1 LFESWRYRRAAARS
15 ETFDAYV
22 EAVNRISV
30 REPKIRQLLDSRR
43 TFFFLSTGRTGTRW
57 LSGLLN
63 RDPDALVVHEP
74 VPVET
79 LEHKRA
85 FDDPEHARRYIGD
98 FRLREIYLRTH
109 QEQVSH
115 YGEVNGCLRRH
126 AVALQEFLPQAT
138 LIHIVRD
145 GRDLVRSLVAR
156 QTYDGKHP
164 VYHDFRPPVTDA
176 VSARWDELSLFER
189 SCYGWKVENAFMR
202 QHVPLRV
209 RFEDMLVSYDLFKA
223 GVLDPIG
230 LQISEADW
238 AESVQ
243 RPENATESH
252 TLDDWSSWSEAE
264 TQTFWELCGEE
275 MQHYGYEH

>member
-1 LFESWRYRRAAARS
+1 
-15 ETFDAYV
+15 V
-22 EAVNRISV
+22 GAVDRISV
-30 REPKIRQLLDSRR
+30 PERKVRELLDSRR

-85 FDDPEHARRYIGD
+85 FDDPQEARRYIRD

-109 QEQVSH
+109 RERVSR

-156 QTYDGKHP
+156 ETYAGSHP
-164 VYHDFRPPVTDA
+164 VYHDFRPPPDDA
-176 VSARWDELSLFER
+176 VAARWDDLSLFER
-189 SCYGWKVENAFMR
+189 SCYGWNVENAYLR
-202 QHVPLRV
+202 RHVPLRV
-209 RFEDMLVSYDLFKA
+209 RFEDMLSSYDLFNR
-223 GVLDPIG
+223 GVLEPTG
-230 LQISEADW
+230 LRVSEADW
-238 AESVQ
+238 ADSAQ
-243 RPENATESH
+243 RPENATAAH
-252 TLDDWSSWSEAE
+252 TLPEWSSWSEDE
-264 TQTFWELCGEE
+264 TRTFWDLCGEE
-275 MQHYGYEH
+275 MRHYGYER